1 MRAQHL
7 VFSRWNRPCAKL
19 VTSAEIVAHLR
30 SLRSP
35 RDIEGM
41 RRFGITTT
49 GEQLGVSVAT
59 LRAFARPNRRNH
71 ALAIELWESGIHEA
85 RVLAALVD
93 DPARVTRSQME
104 RWARQCDNWALT
116 DACCCCLFDR
126 TEFAVEKA
134 RSWSRRR
141 AEFVKRCGFVMM
153 AAMAVHR
160 KEAPDSVFLGFLPV
174 IRREAGDDRH
184 FVKKA
189 VNWALRQIGKRNP
202 RLLRAAT
209 AEAKRIRRLPQR
221 SARWIAADALREW
234 EARSR
239 RNRR

>member
-1 MRAQHL
+1 
-7 VFSRWNRPCAKL
+7 
-19 VTSAEIVAHLR
+19 
-30 SLRSP
+30 
-35 RDIEGM
+35 M

-49 GEQLGVSVAT
+49 GEQLGVSAPA
-59 LRAFARPNRRNH
+59 LHALARLNRRNH
-71 ALAIELWESGIHEA
+71 PLALELWESGIHEA

-93 DPARVTRSQME
+93 DPASVTRSQME

-134 RSWSRRR
+134 HAWSRRR
-141 AEFVKRCGFVMM
+141 AEFVKRCGFVLM
-153 AAMAVHR
+153 AGMAVHR

-174 IRREAGDDRH
+174 IRREAGDDRN

-189 VNWALRQIGKRNP
+189 VNWALRQIGKRNS

-209 AEAKRIRRLPQR
+209 VEAKRIRRLPHR
-221 SARWIAADALREW
+221 SARWIAAGALREW

-239 RNRR
+239 RNDR